1 MEKLSCAD
9 KEWGNIPVAFG
20 HIIQASLI
28 WPEKW
33 NNMLSWMEI
42 GSSQG
47 RWSVGGFFLRQN
59 VLAAFMWEQP
69 KRLSNG

>member
-9 KEWGNIPVAFG
+9 KEWGNVPVAFG
-20 HIIQASLI
+20 RIIHASLI

-33 NNMLSWMEI
+33 KNMLSWMEI
-42 GSSQG
+42 RSSQR
-47 RWSVGGFFLRQN
+47 RWSVGWIFLGQSG
-59 VLAAFMWEQP
+59 LAAFVWEQP